1 MYALVGVW
9 TTTGPLGSEHQEE
22 LETRIVPLV
31 RNLPD
36 FVQGYWTADQQ
47 TGKLHSF
54 IVFEEEGGVRGLK
67 DVVESDSQAQ
77 ARAGISY
84 DSLSIVTVEA
94 SAAKEFEGQERGL

>member
-9 TTTGPLGSEHQEE
+9 TTAKPPESEQQEE

-31 RNLPD
+31 RSLPG
-36 FVQGYWTADQQ
+36 FVQGYWTVDEQ

-54 IVFEEEGGVRGLK
+54 IVFDAEDGVRRLK
-67 DVVESDSQAQ
+67 DVVESDSPAQ

-84 DSLSIVTVEA
+84 DSLSIVAVQA
-94 SAAKEFEGQERGL
+94 SAAR

>member
-9 TTTGPLGSEHQEE
+9 TTAGPLESEHQEE

-31 RNLPD
+31 RNLPG
-36 FVQGYWTADQQ
+36 FVQGYWTADEQ

-54 IVFEEEGGVRGLK
+54 IVFDEENGVRRLK

-84 DSLSIVTVEA
+84 ESLSIVTVQA
-94 SAAKEFEGQERGL
+94 SAAR

>member
-9 TTTGPLGSEHQEE
+9 TTAGPLESKHQEE

-31 RNLPD
+31 RELPG
-36 FVQGYWTADQQ
+36 FVQGYWTADEQ

-54 IVFEEEGGVRGLK
+54 IVFDEKDDVRRLK
-67 DVVESDSQAQ
+67 DVVESDSQPQ

-84 DSLSIVTVEA
+84 DSLSIVTVQA
-94 SAAKEFEGQERGL
+94 SAVR

>member
-9 TTTGPLGSEHQEE
+9 TTAKPLETEQQDE

-31 RNLPD
+31 RSLPG
-36 FVQGYWTADQQ
+36 FVQGYWSVDEQ

-54 IVFEEEGGVRGLK
+54 IVFDAENDVRRLK
-67 DVVESDSQAQ
+67 DVVEGDSQAQ

-84 DSLSIVTVEA
+84 DSLSIVAVQA
-94 SAAKEFEGQERGL
+94 SAAR